1 MRIKKSIT
9 VKLFLITTVVF
20 IAFLS
25 TTLIV
30 QSVFFE
36 KFYISKKKSNLHDNL
51 IKFMTDYNK
60 TNDLTKTTEL
70 IKEFEENNSAKVVI
84 LDSYGQLKFITKSG
98 NEKSDAGKIRIVNEI
113 IRQLNI
119 NANTFNNIQNNVRT
133 IITDTKEFETKNV
146 VCFSPDSTKNEFVFV
161 ISSLQPINEAAIV
174 IKEFYLYFYAGAVL
188 LIVILSFVYSNM
200 ISKPLIK
207 INSTASKMAKLDF
220 SEHCDINS
228 EDEIGNLASSLNFLS
243 ENLNN
248 ALSSLRE
255 ANTKLEN
262 DIEHERTLEKMRKE
276 FTASVS
282 HELKTP
288 ISLIDGYAE
297 ALKDNV
303 VVDEDRDYYLD
314 VIIDESR
321 RMNNLVSDMLDLSQL
336 ESGNFK
342 LIKEEFNI
350 DELISQIV
358 RKFSTM
364 ISQKNIDLRV
374 SLIKG
379 QKVNADWD
387 RIEQVLNNLLTN
399 AIRHVDDNGFI
410 KIEMKKD
417 EQWVTVEVENSG
429 KHISEEEQGRIWDN
443 FYKVDKSRNRKL
455 GGTGIGL
462 AIVKN
467 ILKLHESEYGVNNTE
482 KGVMFYFK
490 LKSI

>member
-358 RKFSTM
+358 RKFFTM

>member
-1 MRIKKSIT
+1 MKIKKSIT
-9 VKLFLITTVVF
+9 AKLFLITTVVF

-25 TTLIV
+25 TTLVI

-36 KFYISKKKSNLHDNL
+36 KFYISKKKSNLKNNL
-51 IKFMTDYNK
+51 VKFMTEYNK
-60 TNDLTKTTEL
+60 TNDLNKTTEL
-70 IKEFEENNSAKVVI
+70 IKNFEEENSAKVAI
-84 LDSYGQLKFITKSG
+84 LDRYGQLKFTIKSG
-98 NEKSDAGKIRIVNEI
+98 NEKSDAGKIRIINEV

-119 NANTFNNIQNNVRT
+119 NVSAFSNMDDEVNT

-146 VCFSPDSTKNEFVFV
+146 VCFSADSSKKEFVFV
-161 ISSLQPINEAAIV
+161 ISSLQPVNEAAIV
-174 IKEFYLYFYAGAVL
+174 IKEFYLYFYIGAVF

-220 SEHCDINS
+220 SERCNIKS

-243 ENLNN
+243 ENLDN
-248 ALSSLRE
+248 ALTSLRG
-255 ANTKLEN
+255 ANERLEN
-262 DIEHERTLEKMRKE
+262 DIKHERTLEKMRKE
-276 FTASVS
+276 FTAAVS

-321 RMNNLVSDMLDLSQL
+321 RMSNLVCDMLDLSQL

-342 LIKEEFNI
+342 LIKEQFYI

-358 RKFSTM
+358 RKFSAI
-364 ISQKNIDLRV
+364 ISEKNIDLRV
-374 SLIKG
+374 NLLKN
-379 QKVNADWD
+379 QKVDADWD

-417 EQWVTVEVENSG
+417 DKWVIVEVENSG
-429 KHISEEEQGRIWDN
+429 KHIPEEEQKRIWDN
-443 FYKVDKSRNRKL
+443 FYKIDKSRNRKL

-467 ILKLHESEYGVNNTE
+467 ILELHQSEYGVNNTE
-482 KGVMFYFK
+482 KGAMFYFK

>member
-1 MRIKKSIT
+1 MKIKKSIT
-9 VKLFLITTVVF
+9 VKLFIITTVVF

-51 IKFMTDYNK
+51 IKFMSNYNK
-60 TNDLTKTTEL
+60 ISDVTKTTEL

-84 LDSYGQLKFITKSG
+84 LDSYNQLKFITKSG
-98 NEKSDAGKIRIVNEI
+98 NEKSDAGKIRIVNQV

-119 NANTFNNIQNNVRT
+119 NADTFKNLKDNVKT
-133 IITDTKEFETKNV
+133 ITTDTREYETKNV
-146 VCFSPDSTKNEFVFV
+146 VCFSPDSTKKEFIFV
-161 ISSLQPINEAAIV
+161 ISSLQPVNEAAMV
-174 IKEFYLYFYAGAVL
+174 IKEFYLYFYIGAVF
-188 LIVILSFVYSNM
+188 LIIILSLIYSNM

-220 SEHCDINS
+220 SERCDINS

-243 ENLNN
+243 ENLND

-255 ANTKLEN
+255 ANMKLEN
-262 DIEHERTLEKMRKE
+262 DIKHERTLEKMRKE
-276 FTASVS
+276 FTAAVS

-303 VVDEDRDYYLD
+303 VIEGDRDYYLE

-342 LIKEEFNI
+342 LIKEDFNI

-358 RKFSTM
+358 RKFSA
-364 ISQKNIDLRV
+364 IIAEKNIDLRV
-374 SLIKG
+374 SLLKG
-379 QKVNADWD
+379 KKVNADWD

-399 AIRHVDDNGFI
+399 AIRHVDENGFI
-410 KIEMKKD
+410 KIEMK
-417 EQWVTVEVENSG
+417 ENQHWTSIEVENSG
-429 KHISEEEQGRIWDN
+429 EHIPEEELDRIWDN

-467 ILKLHESEYGVNNTE
+467 ILKLHQSDYGVMNTE
-482 KGVMFYFK
+482 RGVMFYFN

>member
-1 MRIKKSIT
+1 MKIKKSIT

-20 IAFLS
+20 IAFLT
-25 TTLIV
+25 TTLVV

-36 KFYISKKKSNLHDNL
+36 KFYISKKKSNLQDNL
-51 IKFMTDYNK
+51 IKFMSEYNK

-70 IKEFEENNSAKVVI
+70 IKEFEENNSAKVAI

-98 NEKSDAGKIRIVNEI
+98 NEKSDAGKIRIINEVI
-113 IRQLNI
+113 AQLNI
-119 NANTFNNIQNNVRT
+119 NVNAFNNMQDNVRT

-146 VCFSPDSTKNEFVFV
+146 VCFSPDSNKKEFVFV
-161 ISSLQPINEAAIV
+161 ISSLQPVNEAAIV
-174 IKEFYLYFYAGAVL
+174 IKEFYLYFYIGAVL
-188 LIVILSFVYSNM
+188 LIVILSFIYSNM

-220 SEHCDINS
+220 SQRCDIKS

-243 ENLNN
+243 ENLDN

-255 ANTKLEN
+255 ANEKLEN
-262 DIEHERTLEKMRKE
+262 DIKHERTLEKMRKE
-276 FTASVS
+276 FTAAVS

-321 RMNNLVSDMLDLSQL
+321 RMNNLVCDMLDLSQL

-342 LIKEEFNI
+342 LIKEEFYI

-358 RKFSTM
+358 RKFSAM
-364 ISQKNIDLRV
+364 ISQKNIDLQV
-374 SLIKG
+374 NLLKG
-379 QKVNADWD
+379 QKVDADWD

-399 AIRHVDDNGFI
+399 AIRHVDDNGYI

-417 EQWVTVEVENSG
+417 DQWVLIEVENSG
-429 KHISEEEQGRIWDN
+429 KHIPEEEQKRIWDN
-443 FYKVDKSRNRKL
+443 FYKIDKSRNRKL

-467 ILKLHESEYGVNNTE
+467 ILELHGSEYGVNNTE